1 LPGVKA
7 LRLGVV
13 QYGSAGSPEESLK
26 RLQGVLGDDTEVD
39 VLLLP
44 EYSDVN
50 IAAHVGRESVLRA
63 ARPIEDNPFVA
74 GLSRIA
80 GRLGAHILAGVLER
94 ADGCLYSSVAAVT
107 PRGDVV
113 LVYRKRVLFDALGYR
128 ESSLLCPGDLPP
140 TLVSVRGWNI
150 GAMICFEIRFPEIA
164 RALALSGAQLVVVPA
179 AWYGG
184 PGKEEQLRFLAQAR
198 ASENT
203 VYLAVADQ
211 AGPPFAARSLVV
223 DPYGLVRLDVGVAP
237 AYSVAVLGQGEL
249 VEVRRRLPLLEL
261 SARAL
266 EAARVAVRRLELRG

>member
-1 LPGVKA
+1 LPS
-7 LRLGVV
+7 LRTLSLGVV
-13 QYGSAGSPEESLK
+13 QFGSAGSPEESLK
-26 RLQGVLGDDTEVD
+26 RLQEVLEDDTGTD

-50 IAAHVGRESVLRA
+50 IAAHKDRESILRA
-63 ARPIEDNPFVA
+63 AKPIEDNPFIA

-94 ADGCLYSSVAAVT
+94 ADDCLYSSVVAVT

-140 TLVSVRGWNI
+140 TLLSLRSWSI
-150 GAMICFEIRFPEIA
+150 GAVVCFEIRFPEIA
-164 RALALSGAQLVVVPA
+164 RALALSGAQLLAVPA

-211 AGPPFAARSLVV
+211 AGAPFAARSLVV
-223 DPYGLVRLDVGVAP
+223 DPYGLVRLDLGVAP
-237 AYSVAVLGQGEL
+237 AYNAAVLDQAEL

-266 EAARVAVRRLELRG
+266 EAARVAVRHLKLRG